1 MASPYY
7 MDIDNQ
13 IKMIKSFNRPIIL
26 VDDLLNKG
34 YRLKVLEPILKKY
47 DIKVEKLIV
56 GIMSGKGKALIENK
70 DYDVVSPYFL
80 PSLKVWFY
88 ESKLYPFIGGDG
100 AWKEKL
106 PMRNFIESINMM
118 MPYTYP
124 HYIKDASREDIMN
137 LSEVALK
144 NAYDIMR
151 VVEYEYQIL
160 NHRMLTLERLGEVL
174 INPRFPDKGDNM
186 YYDMHIKPSD
196 YINEDMNLLKRLE

>member
-1 MASPYY
+1 
-7 MDIDNQ
+7 
-13 IKMIKSFNRPIIL
+13 
-26 VDDLLNKG
+26 
-34 YRLKVLEPILKKY
+34 
-47 DIKVEKLIV
+47 
-56 GIMSGKGKALIENK
+56 
-70 DYDVVSPYFL
+70 
-80 PSLKVWFY
+80 
-88 ESKLYPFIGGDG
+88 
-100 AWKEKL
+100 
-106 PMRNFIESINMM
+106 
-118 MPYTYP
+118 
-124 HYIKDASREDIMN
+124 MN